1 MKRVL
6 LIFTLMFSWAFAY
19 NYSGIWINKS
29 ESRYNDPIKLKI
41 QNHTITPF
49 LKRGSQNIR
58 LKSKNAT
65 DTGTGLFEAWGFG
78 AKNLV
83 LYIKPINSSKIKVY
97 EKKIDTDRKIVITRS
112 FIFVKQANIIKKL
125 KKRFIGNW
133 RSSNPLS
140 AVSKLTIRL
149 IDNNIYIRAWRK
161 TAYGIEPL
169 GVAKAKFY
177 NNTLHISWYKNNLIA
192 NATIKGL
199 NYSSLENRYNTLK
212 LDLRIENADSGLVN
226 REIIYFKRAKFK
238 DFQKRYKKHIKV
250 GPVDVNLLINSY

>member
-1 MKRVL
+1 MKRVV

-19 NYSGIWINKS
+19 NYSGVWINKS

-41 QNHTITPF
+41 QNHTVTPF

-58 LKSKNAT
+58 LKAKNAT

-133 RSSNPLS
+133 RSNSPFS
-140 AVSKLTIRL
+140 TISKLTIRL
-149 IDNNIYIRAWRK
+149 IDNNIYVRAWRK
-161 TAYGIEPL
+161 TDYGEQPL
-169 GVAKAKFY
+169 GIAKAKYY
-177 NNTLHISWYKNNLIA
+177 NNALHITWYKNNLIV
-192 NATIKGL
+192 NATIRGL
-199 NYSSLENRYNTLK
+199 NYNSSINRYKTLK
-212 LDLRIENADSGLVN
+212 LDLNVRNANSGLTN
-226 REIIYFKRAKFK
+226 RQTIYFKKSHINHE
-238 DFQKRYKKHIKV
+238 KRYKKHIKV